1 MNHHHADER
10 SYLAEQVST
19 LIICAMLGGVSIM
32 LYAQNQLRFIL
43 APKFFLPVLLGGIA
57 ILVLVAVRTIALLG
71 GRGRVSQTGPHDHD
85 HDCCCDHDHDH
96 GHHHEEM
103 ATVALELAPEH
114 SHAHENHDHHHDHGH
129 DHGWQPWRYIALLL
143 PIVLYGLNLPNAG
156 FTASGRIGGDFDPLQ
171 AEGKYVAHTGLQI
184 GKKKGS
190 DMIEVLSVVRDSPAE
205 KAEIA
210 AGDLIE
216 QMTPVSGDGESVSLK
231 GLSVDEAAK
240 KLRGEAG
247 SKVRLRIRSEAT
259 SEPREVELTRASDV
273 IDVTFGEM
281 ATFAYSPERRQA
293 FQGRTA
299 RMVGQ
304 FAGSDPNNFDLVRVK
319 ITCCAADAIPL
330 GVKVMRD
337 PSLKH
342 DLEKLPANAWVKVT
356 GRLQFGKRKDRD
368 EYVTLL
374 MVSSPKDVQQVA
386 APADPYIQ

>member
-1 MNHHHADER
+1 MNHHHAHDH

-19 LIICAMLGGVSIM
+19 LIICALLGGVSVM
-32 LYAQNQLRFIL
+32 LYLQNQLRFIL

-57 ILVLVAVRTIALLG
+57 ILVLVCVRTVALLA
-71 GRGRVSQTGPHDHD
+71 GRAQGREMGAHDHD
-85 HDCCCDHDHDH
+85 HDCDCGHDHDH
-96 GHHHEEM
+96 GHHHDI
-103 ATVALELAPEH
+103 ATVALELAPEQSEVYQG
-114 SHAHENHDHHHDHGH
+114 SHQHHDHGH
-129 DHGWQPWRYIALLL
+129 SHGWQPWRYIALLL

-190 DMIEVLSVVRDSPAE
+190 DLIEVLSVVRDSPAE
-205 KAEIA
+205 KAKIVP
-210 AGDLIE
+210 GDLIE
-216 QMTPVSGDGESVSLK
+216 QLTPESSKGESISFK

-247 SKVRLRIRSEAT
+247 TRIRLRIRSEA
-259 SEPREVELTRASDV
+259 EPREVELTRASDV
-273 IDVTFGEM
+273 INVTFGEM
-281 ATFAYSPERRQA
+281 ATFAYSPERRRA
-293 FQGRTA
+293 YQGRTA
-299 RMVGQ
+299 RMLGQ

-337 PSLKH
+337 PSLKQ
-342 DLEKLPANAWVKVT
+342 DLEKLPSNTWVEVT
-356 GRLQFGKRKDRD
+356 GRLQFGKRKDRE
-368 EYVTLL
+368 EYVTILL
-374 MVSSPKDVQQVA
+374 VSSPKDVQTKE